1 MLPGRSLGIGGG
13 ERQLISLL
21 LMATHV
27 AGRGFRIEFPLGCKH
42 EMVGVEEPE
51 KERHTIDY
59 PRLAGSFRI
68 DPLFLAFIQKLSL
81 RKRTAR
87 TASY

>member
-1 MLPGRSLGIGGG
+1 MLPGGSLGIGGG

-51 KERHTIDY
+51 KERHY
-59 PRLAGSFRI
+59 RLSSAGREFPNRS
-68 DPLFLAFIQKLSL
+68 SL
-81 RKRTAR
+81 PSIHTEVI
-87 TASY
+87 T